1 MPTRMTTP
9 EIQSN
14 DIWCGLTPS
23 WKGVRGR
30 GKGGGRGAEGGGK
43 GGRKEGKGGRS
54 KKTPQ
59 DQFYF
64 LFSFCLGIIT
74 IINTREK

>member
-1 MPTRMTTP
+1 MPARMTTP
-9 EIQSN
+9 EIQSK
-14 DIWCGLTPS
+14 DIYCGLTPS
-23 WKGVRGR
+23 WKGGRGR
-30 GKGGGRGAEGGGK
+30 GKGGK
-43 GGRKEGKGGRS
+43 GGRKEGKGGGV

>member
-9 EIQSN
+9 EIQSK
-14 DIWCGLTPS
+14 DICCGLTPS
-23 WKGVRGR
+23 WKGGRGR
-30 GKGGGRGAEGGGK
+30 GKGGKGGRKGGK

>member
-1 MPTRMTTP
+1 MPARMTTP

-23 WKGVRGR
+23 WKV
-30 GKGGGRGAEGGGK
+30 GAR
-43 GGRKEGKGGRS
+43 GRKEGNGRQGRS
-54 KKTPQ
+54 KKTQQ

-64 LFSFCLGIIT
+64 LFSLCLGIIT
-74 IINTREK
+74 IINK

>member
-9 EIQSN
+9 EIQSK
-14 DIWCGLTPS
+14 DICCGLTPP
-23 WKGVRGR
+23 WKGGGGEGGR
-30 GKGGGRGAEGGGK
+30 GGRGAERR
-43 GGRKEGKGGRS
+43 GRGVGV

>member
-9 EIQSN
+9 EIQSK
-14 DIWCGLTPS
+14 DICCGLTPS
-23 WKGVRGR
+23 WKGGRGR
-30 GKGGGRGAEGGGK
+30 GNGEK
-43 GGRKEGKGGRS
+43 GGRKEGKGGGV

-59 DQFYF
+59 DQLYF

>member
-9 EIQSN
+9 EIQSK
-14 DIWCGLTPS
+14 DICCGLTPS
-23 WKGVRGR
+23 WKG
-30 GKGGGRGAEGGGK
+30 EGGE
-43 GGRKEGKGGRS
+43 GGIKEGKGGRS